1 MTRAPEREAGFTLL
15 ELLAAIAVLGLIIV
29 MLSNG
34 FLFGLDATRLAAAG
48 QNNDRLAVD
57 AALRHLIEAADPGTF
72 PDPATLRGSA
82 ETLLL
87 TTELPNGGRGAP
99 QRADVVLSAAGGK
112 LVLRWRP
119 HRHAEWFG
127 PGPAWTETVL
137 ADGVEHVGFAY
148 RGAAAD
154 APWSAS
160 WSAGRLPSLVRLTIE
175 PGAGSREHWPPLVV
189 PTLREP
195 IEQ

>member
-1 MTRAPEREAGFTLL
+1 MKRGRQPALGFTLL
-15 ELLAAIAVLGLIIV
+15 ELLAAIAVLGLIII

-34 FLFGLDATRLAAAG
+34 FLFGLDATRLATAER
-48 QNNDRLAVD
+48 NNDRLAVD
-57 AALRHLIEAADPGTF
+57 AALRHLIEAADPGTY

-82 ETLLL
+82 DTLWL
-87 TTELPNGGRGAP
+87 TTELPDGGSGAP
-99 QRADVVLSAAGGK
+99 QRADVVLSAAGGR

-127 PGPAWTETVL
+127 PGPGWSETVL
-137 ADGVEHVGFAY
+137 ADRVEHVAFVY
-148 RGAAAD
+148 RGAATD

-160 WSAGRLPSLVRLTIE
+160 WSAGHLPSLVRLAIE
-175 PGAGSREHWPPLVV
+175 PAPGSREHWPPLVV

>member
-1 MTRAPEREAGFTLL
+1 MKPASPTEAGFTLL
-15 ELLAAIAVLGLIIV
+15 ELLAATAVLGLIIV

-34 FLFGLDATRLAAAG
+34 LLFGLGASRLTAG
-48 QNNDRLAVD
+48 EQNDDWLTGA
-57 AALRHLIEAADPGTF
+57 AALRTLIAAADPGVF

-82 ETLLL
+82 DTLSL
-87 TTELPNGGRGAP
+87 TTELPDGGGGAP
-99 QRADVVLSAAGGK
+99 QRADVVLTAAGGR

-119 HRHAEWFG
+119 HRHAERFG
-127 PGPAWTETVL
+127 PGPGWTETVL
-137 ADGVEHVGFAY
+137 ADQVQHVAFAY

-160 WSAGRLPSLVRLTIE
+160 WSAGRLPALVRLTVE
-175 PGAGSREHWPPLVV
+175 PAAGSRAHWPPLVM